1 MGSQIIH
8 SWILTSGLLAV
19 TTLLLPA
26 LSQDTLLCYFCP
38 LQHKTDSCVN
48 TTSRCPPTQRC
59 SSSRGHYGLVHV
71 LSAQGCMDVALC
83 GSYEILSF
91 KGTDFNVSH
100 TCCCKDKCNTPP
112 KTGPNMEL
120 LLGMITEKEYSDIR
134 NVLQEEFWDSCANY
148 I

>member
-1 MGSQIIH
+1 MRL
-8 SWILTSGLLAV
+8 SWFLLA
-19 TTLLLPA
+19 TTALILPA

-38 LQHKTDSCVN
+38 LQYKDVSCLN
-48 TTSRCPPTQRC
+48 ISSQCPPTQRC

-83 GSYEILSF
+83 GSYELLLF
-91 KGTDFNVSH
+91 KGTRFNVSH

-112 KTGPNMEL
+112 KSSLNMKL
-120 LLGMITEKEYSDIR
+120 LLGLITQEEYSSIR
-134 NVLQEEFWDSCANY
+134 NVLREEFWDSCANY